1 MSEGDPTPEPA
12 AAGPIVPRLPPVFD
26 AATLRR
32 LGAEFVIIVVG
43 VLVAF
48 AVEDWQ
54 AGRERQDEALRL
66 LSAMEVDVAESVAD
80 LREARTSAVVR
91 QSAIVEILR
100 RVGAPLPPADEWT
113 PLDEV
118 SLDGLTGI
126 GVGGLDIAAPFDM
139 RDLLILVTYAQ
150 VFDARTVAYDEFR
163 ATGALA
169 SLPSRARADIA
180 AFYGRMLDFAESNQ
194 FIRDQGR
201 ALEDAL
207 EAAGVAA
214 RDWLPEAELIRR
226 IQANPR
232 AQASLRRAYMRAQ
245 DQLTMLPIVAERLET
260 EGAAML
266 EGARAEL

>member
-1 MSEGDPTPEPA
+1 MSTD
-12 AAGPIVPRLPPVFD
+12 GPVVPRLPPVFD

-32 LGAEFVIIVVG
+32 LAAEFVIIVVG

-54 AGRERQDEALRL
+54 AGREQHAEALRL
-66 LSAMEVDVAESVAD
+66 LSAMEVDIAESVAD
-80 LREARTSAVVR
+80 LREARASAAVR
-91 QSAIVEILR
+91 KSALVEILR
-100 RVGAPLPPADEWT
+100 RVGAPLPPTDEWMPLGDA
-113 PLDEV
+113 PLD
-118 SLDGLTGI
+118 GITGI
-126 GVGGLDIAAPFDM
+126 GVGGFEVAPPYDT
-139 RDLLILVTYAQ
+139 RDLLTLIIYAQ

-169 SLPSRARADIA
+169 SLPSEARADIA
-180 AFYGRMLDFAESNQ
+180 GFYGRMLDFAESNQ

-214 RDWLPEAELIRR
+214 RDWIPDDEVIRR

-245 DQLTMLPIVAERLET
+245 DQDTMLPIVAERLEA

-266 EGARAEL
+266 ERARAGL